1 MEEKK
6 LPIIEALNTLEELFK
21 NSKLGYYALNDQIKQ
36 FNGKMVEGETLVQL
50 HRCIVAMDDIFA
62 EEIGPVLQFIANH
75 YAHAN
80 ELSKDHY
87 EFKIINIKADQ
98 DMRKRLE
105 ESKIIL

>member
-6 LPIIEALNTLEELFK
+6 LPIIEALNTLEALFN
-21 NSKLGYYALNDQIKQ
+21 NSKMGYYALNDELKQ
-36 FNGKMVEGETLVQL
+36 FENKAVEGETLVQL

-75 YAHAN
+75 YVQAG
-80 ELSKDHY
+80 EMSKRHY
-87 EFKIINIKADQ
+87 EFKIANAQADQ
-98 DMRKRLE
+98 DMRKRIE